1 MGAGSTITIV
11 SLPANIWLT
20 YSDATSL
27 TVLAASIHDINDA
40 VPGSILLLHDAPP
53 LPLRSHQKRMSGS
66 RRMDDCSNPPS
77 HFFSSYCKGVDY
89 PIQSPDPLS
98 VQVNCNN
105 LTPTRNW
112 TDPTPDYNYETS
124 CRDDEICVTQEDVDN
139 PWLEGTEEAEMAG
152 DTLVDV
158 AWCVGRDHFVAI
170 AQSQLEHMTKPEA
183 VAAPYKSIDKQ
194 SWGQNA
200 SVQATL
206 VSTDGHSASAKI
218 MIEAQA
224 PGLVSGQQVWRTL
237 IGGANICNHCS
248 RLELKSVPLHTHR
261 ILVHVI
267 LPFAIPNALLYL
279 SRHVA

>member
-1 MGAGSTITIV
+1 MRAGSTITMV
-11 SLPANIWLT
+11 SLLANIWLT
-20 YSDATSL
+20 CSDATSL
-27 TVLAASIHDINDA
+27 TVLTASVPNVNNA
-40 VPGSILLLHDAPP
+40 VPGSTLLFHDTPP
-53 LPLRSHQKRMSGS
+53 LPLRGHQKRMSGS
-66 RRMDDCSNPPS
+66 RRMDHCSIPPS
-77 HFFSSYCKGVDY
+77 YFFSSYCKGVDY

-158 AWCVGRDHFVAI
+158 AWCVGQDQFVTI
-170 AQSQLEHMTKPEA
+170 AQSQLEHTTKPET
-183 VAAPYKSIDKQ
+183 VTTPYESIDEQ
-194 SWGQNA
+194 SWEQNA

-206 VSTDGHSASAKI
+206 VSTEGHPASAKM

-224 PGLVSGQQVWRTL
+224 LGLVSGQLVWHTL

-261 ILVHVI
+261 ILIHII

-279 SRHVA
+279 SRLVI